1 MKIDRSRP
9 DAGVLRRCHKNP
21 RLKEMKMAKLT
32 KLTIAKGPGMGHSR
46 RLGTALATTAM
57 LAVGAAF
64 PGSVGAQDFKV
75 GYIMSLTGPSA
86 VLGKTTLEGAKAGI
100 EMVNGT
106 GGIGGAKVKLVICD
120 VKSSEQQAVICARR
134 LAFQDKVNLMV
145 GTGSSP
151 QTIAI
156 LPTVMAA
163 KIPLFAIASSPRTYK
178 PVKKYSFK
186 GIQGLGDQIPLIVKY
201 LKDKKLNR
209 VYVIHDN
216 GPLGQIIGKIF
227 KGAVAGA
234 GIEVLGTELYAP
246 TDTNVTAQV
255 TRMRA
260 AKPAAVLNIAI
271 TPPAG
276 ALIVKTMK
284 QLGMNVPIMVGSN
297 LQNRGFVKLAGDA
310 VDNIVFPASKVVL
323 ADLPDSDPLRPSIMR
338 FRAAFAKMYKGKE
351 PSSLSPWLVDGI
363 LLAQRAG
370 KSLGKKALDPVAL
383 TEALEKTK
391 DVPGIQGIWT
401 FSPTDHGPSLRQGMI
416 LVHFRGNRWTVA
428 R

>member
-1 MKIDRSRP
+1 MPKKINSFT
-9 DAGVLRRCHKNP
+9 A
-21 RLKEMKMAKLT
+21 T
-32 KLTIAKGPGMGHSR
+32 GPGKGRMR
-46 RLGTALATTAM
+46 WLGAVLATTAT
-57 LAVGAAF
+57 LAVGVTF
-64 PGSVGAQDFKV
+64 PGAASSEEFKV
-75 GYIMSLTGPSA
+75 GFIMSLTGRSG
-86 VLGKTTLEGAKAGI
+86 VLGKITLEGAKAGI
-100 EMVNGT
+100 QMVNST
-106 GGIGGAKVKLVICD
+106 GGIGGAKVGLVICD

-163 KIPLFAIASSPRTYK
+163 KIPLFAVASSPRTYK

-216 GPLGQIIGKIF
+216 GSLGQIIGKIF

-234 GIEVLGTELYAP
+234 GIKVLGTELYAP

-260 AKPAAVLNIAI
+260 AKPDAVLNIAI
-271 TPPAG
+271 TPPTG

-310 VDNIVFPASKVVL
+310 IGNIVFPASKVVL
-323 ADLPDSDPLRPSIMR
+323 ADLPADDPLRPSITR
-338 FRAAFAKMYKGKE
+338 FRAAFAKMYNGRE
-351 PSSLSPWLVDGI
+351 PSSLSPWLVDAI

-370 KSLGKKALDPVAL
+370 KSMGKKALNPVAL
-383 TEALEKTK
+383 TDAIERLKN
-391 DVPGIQGIWT
+391 VPGIQGIWT
-401 FSPTDHGPSLRQGMI
+401 FSPTNHGPSLQQGMI
-416 LVHFRGNRWTVA
+416 LVQFHGNRWVTA
-428 R
+428 K

>member
-1 MKIDRSRP
+1 MSKTLECENAIAPIGRRVKQI
-9 DAGVLRRCHKNP
+9 GV
-21 RLKEMKMAKLT
+21 AVV
-32 KLTIAKGPGMGHSR
+32 G
-46 RLGTALATTAM
+46 ALA
-57 LAVGAAF
+57 LGAASAA
-64 PGSVGAQDFKV
+64 PAASAEFKV
-75 GYIMSLTGPSA
+75 GFIMSLTGPSG
-86 VLGKTTLEGAKAGI
+86 VLGKVTLEGAKAGV
-100 EMVNGT
+100 EMVNST
-106 GGIGGAKVKLVICD
+106 GGVGGAKVRLVICD

-151 QTIAI
+151 QTLAI

-163 KIPLFAIASSPRTYK
+163 KIPLFAIASSPRTYA

-186 GIQGLGDQIPLIVKY
+186 GIQGLGDQIPLIVEY
-201 LKDKKLNR
+201 LKQHKKNR

-227 KGAVAGA
+227 AGAVTKA
-234 GIEVLGTELYAP
+234 GIEVIGTELYAP

-260 AKPAAVLNIAI
+260 AKPDAVLNIAI

-297 LQNRGFVKLAGDA
+297 LQNRGFVKLAGDS
-310 VDNIVFPASKVVL
+310 VDSIVFPASKVVL
-323 ADLPDSDPLRPSIMR
+323 ADLPKDDPLHDSIMR
-338 FRAAFAKMYKGKE
+338 FRAAFAKMYDGKE

-370 KSLGKKALDPVAL
+370 KSIGAKALDPVAL
-383 TEALEKTK
+383 TDALEKLSN
-391 DVPGIQGIWT
+391 VPGIQGIWT
-401 FSPTDHGPSLRQGMI
+401 FTPTNHGPSLQAGMT
-416 LVHFRGNRWTVA
+416 LVRFRDNRWVVA
-428 R
+428 K